1 MHAPT
6 TTFPERVSIA
16 ILDKRL
22 QAALDHASGGFVQ
35 KRAALVAALPEF
47 EALRERAR
55 SVKEHVL
62 AHLDTYLERYE
73 EQVKRQGGQVHW
85 ASSAEEAREI
95 ILEICRKANAR
106 TITKG
111 KSMVSE
117 EIGLNDALEAAGYH
131 VVETDLGEYIIQLAK
146 EPPSHIIVPA
156 VHKTRAQ
163 VADLFDEFH
172 RPLGYTK
179 HLTEVSEMVNEARQ
193 VLREHYFKAD
203 VGITGGNFL
212 IAETG
217 SSIIVTNEGNGD
229 LTQTLAR
236 VHIVTSGI
244 ERVVPTLDDASTFLR
259 LLARSATGQETE
271 TYTTVSTGPR
281 RADDLDGPQ
290 EYHVV
295 LVDNGRSKMLGGP
308 FREMLRCIRCGAC
321 LNHCPVYT
329 SIGGHAYGWVY
340 PGPMGSV
347 LTPLINGIDSAYDLP
362 NACTLERPL
371 PDRVPGEDPAARAAA
386 RTAAPAVRDRP
397 HAGADPLGAAGLG
410 GAGQTRRAVPPGDAH
425 RHPAAQPHRPA
436 PRRTRLAAAGR
447 WLDRHARPAGAAG
460 RHLPAGLARAPGSAP
475 MSGSRERCWRRS
487 AGRSG
492 AARRA
497 PTPSRPCPA
506 AGRGRPSKAT
516 RSNASWPRCWRSR
529 PRWCASPRST
539 RSAPRSS
546 ASWPRSAPRR
556 GCACRRRSTA
566 SPGRPRLQVEYR
578 AAVRED
584 QTSVTPCF
592 AAVAESGG
600 IVTLSGPDT
609 PSTLNFVPD
618 NHIVIVRAAQVLRAL
633 RGCLGVMARHRP
645 AVAAHPEHHLGSV
658 AYGRH
663 RADHPARRARAAPAA
678 HPADGASSS
687 GWASRRW
694 RHRA

>member
-1 MHAPT
+1 MQVPT
-6 TTFPERVSIA
+6 STFPQRVSIA
-16 ILDKRL
+16 IHDKRL

-35 KRAALVAALPEF
+35 KRAAQVAALPEF

-62 AHLDTYLERYE
+62 AHLDSYLERYE
-73 EQVKRQGGQVHW
+73 AEVTRQGGHVHW
-85 ASSAEEAREI
+85 ASSAEEARAI
-95 ILEICRKANAR
+95 ILEICRKANAK

-117 EIGLNDALEAAGYH
+117 EIGINDALEAAGYH

-156 VHKTRAQ
+156 VHKTKEQ
-163 VADLFDEFH
+163 VGDLFDEHH
-172 RPLGYTK
+172 RPLGYTR

-244 ERVVPTLDDASTFLR
+244 ERVVPTLDDATTFLR

-347 LTPLINGIDSAYDLP
+347 LTPSYMGLEKTLDLP
-362 NACTLERPL
+362 QASTLCGQCEVVCPMKIPLPELLRKLREQQFERGLRPL
-371 PDRVPGEDPAARAAA
+371 SERAALMVWGFVA
-386 RTAAPAVRDRP
+386 RRPMLYRTVSRVAVRV
-397 HAGADPLGAAGLG
+397 LAGLG
-410 GAGQTRRAVPPGDAH
+410 QNGRLRVLPLAGGWTGSRDLMAPPG
-425 RHPAAQPHRPA
+425 
-436 PRRTRLAAAGR
+436 RTFKELY
-447 WLDRHARPAGAAG
+447 
-460 RHLPAGLARAPGSAP
+460 
-475 MSGSRERCWRRS
+475 
-487 AGRSG
+487 
-492 AARRA
+492 
-497 PTPSRPCPA
+497 
-506 AGRGRPSKAT
+506 AGRGDNR
-516 RSNASWPRCWRSR
+516 N
-529 PRWCASPRST
+529 
-539 RSAPRSS
+539 
-546 ASWPRSAPRR
+546 
-556 GCACRRRSTA
+556 
-566 SPGRPRLQVEYR
+566 L
-578 AAVRED
+578 
-584 QTSVTPCF
+584 
-592 AAVAESGG
+592 
-600 IVTLSGPDT
+600 GP
-609 PSTLNFVPD
+609 
-618 NHIVIVRAAQVLRAL
+618 
-633 RGCLGVMARHRP
+633 
-645 AVAAHPEHHLGSV
+645 
-658 AYGRH
+658 
-663 RADHPARRARAAPAA
+663 
-678 HPADGASSS
+678 
-687 GWASRRW
+687 
-694 RHRA
+694 